1 MGTDCEDICV
11 LFAGTLRVP
20 TVEETVN
27 NQVDKMAHSVFAQP
41 PQSLLCGLVE
51 RVALVVGMQA
61 VHVLSN
67 LGFPM
72 VRFILLKLLPN
83 A

>member
-1 MGTDCEDICV
+1 MGADCEDICV
-11 LFAGTLRVP
+11 LFECTLRVP
-20 TVEETVN
+20 PVEETVS
-27 NQVDKMAHSVFAQP
+27 NQVDKRAHSGFAQP

-51 RVALVVGMQA
+51 RVAVAVAMQA

-72 VRFILLKLLPN
+72 VRLILLTLLPN